1 MSHHAHAHHHHAHH
15 HHLQHLMRAST
26 QSPFHHANHSSLAAA
41 LTPLSQHSH
50 DESEADD
57 TAIDVE
63 NEDEEQQ
70 NSHAQQQNANME
82 EMMTGKFSQTNG
94 HSTTPTAQSAQT
106 TELQIPKTQHQLAL
120 ERQVNGVHKPIM
132 GGGTGTRV
140 AGGEDGKLN
149 GNSNHNNMAEK
160 IKNHTIY

>member
-1 MSHHAHAHHHHAHH
+1 
-15 HHLQHLMRAST
+15 MRASS
-26 QSPFHHANHSSLAAA
+26 QSPFHHAAHHSTLAAA

-70 NSHAQQQNANME
+70 QQQQQQQNSQQQQNANVE

-106 TELQIPKTQHQLAL
+106 TELLIPKTQHQLAL
-120 ERQVNGVHKPIM
+120 ERQVNGVHKASM
-132 GGGTGTRV
+132 GGI
-140 AGGEDGKLN
+140 AGGGEEGKLN
-149 GNSNHNNMAEK
+149 GNLNHNNMAEQ
-160 IKNHTIY
+160 IKNHKIY